1 MSKAQGQWGPGMVE
15 YEESRSF
22 VGRFCSPQTE
32 KNDAGLWAAVAE
44 FTLLSGYIVHLSCT
58 LQGQGFIIRQ

>member
-1 MSKAQGQWGPGMVE
+1 MVE

-32 KNDAGLWAAVAE
+32 KNHAGLWAAVAE